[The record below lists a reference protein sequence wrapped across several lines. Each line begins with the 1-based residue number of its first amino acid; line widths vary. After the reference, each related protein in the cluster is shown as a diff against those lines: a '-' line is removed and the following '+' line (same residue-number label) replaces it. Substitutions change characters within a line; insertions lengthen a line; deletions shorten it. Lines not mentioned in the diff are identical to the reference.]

1 MTTAKITI
9 ELEITVSGEADSAY
23 FDVTGISAVTGYNS
37 ATKVWTMSQGF
48 DPDKLAELVQAHF
61 ASEALTAIE
70 EQEGEDVAAYLDAQ
84 ADQAYENAWRD

>member
-37 ATKVWTMSQGF
+37 ATKVWTM
-48 DPDKLAELVQAHF
+48 
-61 ASEALTAIE
+61 
-70 EQEGEDVAAYLDAQ
+70 
-84 ADQAYENAWRD
+84 